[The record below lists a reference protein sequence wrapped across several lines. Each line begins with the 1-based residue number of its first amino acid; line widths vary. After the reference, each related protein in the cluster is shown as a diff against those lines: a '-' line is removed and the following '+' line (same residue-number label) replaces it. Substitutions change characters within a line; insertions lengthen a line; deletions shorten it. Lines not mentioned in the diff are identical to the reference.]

1 LTKEFDMKDL
11 SIRILQANL
20 DDPRVI
26 ELIENH
32 VIAARRQT
40 APGSAHAL
48 DLSGLRSPNVSV
60 WVADRG
66 EDIVGAGAL
75 KRLSDVE
82 GEAKSMYTPTSARRL
97 GVARIMLSH
106 IIDAAR
112 NKGLRQLSLE
122 TGSWLYFDPARALYF
137 LWFRGMR
144 AFW

>member
-82 GEAKSMYTPTSARRL
+82 GEAKSM
-97 GVARIMLSH
+97 LSH